1 MPTPFQSLSLGEVGW
16 GGLGVGFEWMTER
29 QLAQEMD
36 GFEQRQKERWVQ
48 LCALV
53 KGKVTL
59 WVTSGLDTTTSATME
74 TDLMNTCT
82 ERLWQITEYL
92 YWRCVEVITI

>member
-1 MPTPFQSLSLGEVGW
+1 MWVPTPFQSLSLG
-16 GGLGVGFEWMTER
+16 GLGVGFEWTER

-53 KGKVTL
+53 KDKVTL
-59 WVTSGLDTTTSATME
+59 WVTSGLDTATSATME
-74 TDLMNTCT
+74 TELMNTCT

-92 YWRCVEVITI
+92 CWRCVEVITI